1 MEPSRIVDPAA
12 TSILARWELGT
23 HPVSSRPESACFTP
37 PGDEQSGEIGPTGKI
52 VDTLSG
58 TTRAP
63 SATPSARVYERNLGG
78 FGVDDRPSRPGKPR
92 RASWPTGARPID
104 AGARR
109 WGVTSMGG
117 TSISQIMTFPRSARC
132 AKMPRR
138 SVAGISR
145 RDQSESRP
153 SAPDPARFQQ
163 RRCRRIPRAR
173 QRAHQHEQDQRARR
187 HGGRPIPQYRTGTL
201 GRTL

>member
-63 SATPSARVYERNLGG
+63 SATPSARVYERDLGG
-78 FGVDDRPSRPGKPR
+78 FGVDDRPRRPGKPR
-92 RASWPTGARPID
+92 RASSPGRRAHRPSMRGRVDFANHDLPPIRLMRENAPKISRGDQSPGSVGIETVGAGPRSVPATALQADPTGATTRTP
-104 AGARR
+104 ARTRSTRASARR
-109 WGVTSMGG
+109 ASHPPAPNWHAGTDTVTS
-117 TSISQIMTFPRSARC
+117 P
-132 AKMPRR
+132 
-138 SVAGISR
+138 V
-145 RDQSESRP
+145 
-153 SAPDPARFQQ
+153 
-163 RRCRRIPRAR
+163 
-173 QRAHQHEQDQRARR
+173 
-187 HGGRPIPQYRTGTL
+187 
-201 GRTL
+201 